1 MDKTT
6 KGLLIALGS
15 IVALAVGMNFAS
27 KVINEIAEI
36 RERQERPFE
45 WDETGFRL
53 HIECHEDRRKLRHAE
68 EQRIA
73 MKEFRRYSQSIWE
86 GTKLHQTEPRT
97 VPPVES
103 EEACRQRLEAQ
114 LLR

>member
-15 IVALAVGMNFAS
+15 ILALAVGMKFAS
-27 KVINEIAEI
+27 KVINDIAEI
-36 RERQERPFE
+36 RERQERAKKE
-45 WDETGFRL
+45 SETGFRL
-53 HIECHEDRRKLRHAE
+53 RIECHEDWRKLRHAE

>member
-27 KVINEIAEI
+27 KVINDIAEI
-36 RERQERPFE
+36 RERQEWVKKANE
-45 WDETGFRL
+45 EAGWRL
-53 HIECHEDRRKLRHAE
+53 RIECHEDRRKLRHAE
-68 EQRIA
+68 EQRAA

-86 GTKLHQTEPRT
+86 GTKLHQTEPRM

-114 LLR
+114 RR